1 MALFPMFLK
10 LQGRSTLV
18 VGAGTIAT
26 PKIESLL
33 QAGARVRVVA
43 PQASEAVSRWAQ
55 EGRIE
60 LVAKN
65 FDSADLTDVFL
76 AIVATSSREV
86 NAKVFEETRLRKILC
101 NVVDDPEHCDFYY
114 PSVVRRGKLQLAIS
128 TEGQSPSLAQ
138 KLRLELEEQYGPE
151 YEQWVEQLGAERT
164 RLFQSDIDPEVR
176 RRRLHELAAGKPTAP
191 EVNNAR

>member
-1 MALFPMFLK
+1 MFLK

>member
-1 MALFPMFLK
+1 MALVRMFLK
-10 LQGRSTLV
+10 LEGRSTLV

-43 PQASEAVSRWAQ
+43 PQASEAVSQWAQ

-60 LVAKN
+60 LVVKT
-65 FDSADLTDVFL
+65 FDPADLNDVFL
-76 AIVATSSREV
+76 VIVATSSRQV
-86 NAKVFEETRLRKILC
+86 NANVFEEARSRKILC

-128 TEGQSPSLAQ
+128 TEGQSPALAQ

-164 RLFQSDIDPEVR
+164 KLFQSDIDPEVR
-176 RRRLHELAAGKPTAP
+176 RRRLHELAAGNPTAP
-191 EVNNAR
+191 EVKDAR

>member
-10 LQGRSTLV
+10 LEGRSTLV

-43 PQASEAVSRWAQ
+43 PQASEAIAQWAQ

-60 LVAKN
+60 LISKL
-65 FDSADLTDVFL
+65 FEPADLNDVFL
-76 AIVATSSREV
+76 VIAATSSREV
-86 NAKVFEETRLRKILC
+86 NAEVFKEARSGKILC

-128 TEGQSPSLAQ
+128 TEGQSPALAQ

-151 YEQWVEQLGAERT
+151 YEQWVEQLGAERAK
-164 RLFQSDIDPEVR
+164 LFQSDIDPEVR

-191 EVNNAR
+191 EAKDVR